1 MIEAAPQMHPLT
13 VTARIGQE
21 ARIVSLIGL
30 LLQDTPGVMA
40 RMARALDRAGIEP
53 LQTADSRISLS
64 VLVSDAQAS
73 AAVSALHQEFVESEL
88 EAAVS

>member
-1 MIEAAPQMHPLT
+1 
-13 VTARIGQE
+13 
-21 ARIVSLIGL
+21 
-30 LLQDTPGVMA
+30 
-40 RMARALDRAGIEP
+40 MARALDRAGIEP